1 MQYHGID
8 IKEKM
13 KKLICLITMIST
25 VGCSSLPVTP
35 MFGMRFQQPY
45 PAFVGGGLHD
55 GLDIDVPLGT
65 QVRSIADGF
74 VVISYTVDLRGNS
87 TNIVMIRHVDGTLS
101 KYIHID
107 KVTVKRGDK
116 VSKGQQFAVT
126 ALNGPGGPNT
136 NMRVHYPH
144 LHLEIIRKD
153 VLIDPEAL
161 NMGCINTVWML
172 PVGCRIE

>member
-1 MQYHGID
+1 
-8 IKEKM
+8 M
-13 KKLICLITMIST
+13 KKTIFLVIFIST
-25 VGCSSLPVTP
+25 YACSTLPVTP
-35 MFGMRFQQPY
+35 IFGMKFQQPY
-45 PAFVGGGLHD
+45 PAFAGGGLHD

-65 QVRSIADGF
+65 PVRSIADGLI
-74 VVISYTVDLRGNS
+74 VISYTFDVRGNS
-87 TNIVMIRHVDGTLS
+87 TNVVMIRHNDGTLS
-101 KYIHID
+101 KYLHID
-107 KVTVKRGDK
+107 KITVKRGDK

-144 LHLEIIRKD
+144 LHLEIIRNE
-153 VLIDPEAL
+153 VLIDPELL

>member
-1 MQYHGID
+1 MQHHGKD

-25 VGCSSLPVTP
+25 VGCASLPVTP
-35 MFGMRFQQPY
+35 MFGNRFQQPY
-45 PAFVGGGLHD
+45 SAFVGGGLHA

-65 QVRSIADGF
+65 PVRSIADGF
-74 VVISYTVDLRGNS
+74 VIISATWDLRGNP
-87 TNIVMIRHVDGTLS
+87 TNVVMIRHDDGTLS

-107 KVTVKRGDK
+107 KVSVKRDDK

-126 ALNGPGGPNT
+126 ALNGPAGLNT
-136 NMRVHYPH
+136 TMRVNYPH
-144 LHLEIIRKD
+144 LHLEIMRND
-153 VLIDPEAL
+153 MLIDPELL

-172 PVGCRIE
+172 PVGCRVE

>member
-1 MQYHGID
+1 MQHHGID

-13 KKLICLITMIST
+13 KKLICLITMISI
-25 VGCSSLPVTP
+25 VGCSSLPITP

-45 PAFVGGGLHD
+45 PAFVGGGFHD

-74 VVISYTVDLRGNS
+74 VSIATTWDIRGNS
-87 TNIVMIRHVDGTLS
+87 TNVVMIRHYDGTLS

-107 KVTVKRGDK
+107 NVTVKRGDK
-116 VSKGQQFAVT
+116 VSKGQQFALT

-153 VLIDPEAL
+153 VLIDPELL

>member
-1 MQYHGID
+1 MQHHEKD

-25 VGCSSLPVTP
+25 VGCASLPVTP

-74 VVISYTVDLRGNS
+74 VSIATSSDIRGNS
-87 TNIVMIRHVDGTLS
+87 TNVVMIRHDDGTLS
-101 KYIHID
+101 RYIHID

-136 NMRVHYPH
+136 NRRVHYPH
-144 LHLEIIRKD
+144 LHLEIMRND
-153 VLIDPEAL
+153 VLIDPELL

-172 PVGCRIE
+172 PVGCRVE